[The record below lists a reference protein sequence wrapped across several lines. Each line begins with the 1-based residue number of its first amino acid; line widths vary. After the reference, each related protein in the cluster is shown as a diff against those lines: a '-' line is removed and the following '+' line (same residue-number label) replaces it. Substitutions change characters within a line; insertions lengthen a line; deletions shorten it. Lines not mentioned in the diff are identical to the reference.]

1 MTDDYK
7 ERLSAWGARYEYR
20 LKDILE
26 RFECYEREMKER
38 ERIARAINLLGAE
51 GNAEDII

>member
-1 MTDDYK
+1 MTDAYK